1 VEKDEGSGEVVW
13 WRMTQEDGLKLL
25 ILEVKVFNYMFLIII
40 VTKIK

>member
-1 VEKDEGSGEVVW
+1 
-13 WRMTQEDGLKLL
+13 MTQEDGLKLL